1 MEAVE
6 PIFSFDIGGFTAI
19 IGKQVIWQWII
30 MLILAVVS
38 FLLTRNL
45 KREPGKVQIALE
57 SLYRA
62 VENLVKGNMGENYVG
77 YIPYVGTLIVFL
89 VALNLTGLVGVKP
102 PTACLGVTA
111 GLAIS
116 TFVVINANA
125 LKRNGLL
132 GFLKGL
138 ASPSIFMLPLNL
150 MERVVVPFSLALR
163 LFGNMVAAVIIT
175 DLAYEAL
182 EGVAFI
188 AGIGLPVIL
197 HAYFDVFDGLI
208 QMLVFTMLTVINIKV
223 TAEHH

>member
-6 PIFSFDIGGFTAI
+6 AIFSFKIGSFTAI
-19 IGKQVIWQWII
+19 IGREIIWQWII
-30 MLILAVVS
+30 MLILGVVS

-57 SLYRA
+57 SLYKA
-62 VENLVKGNMGENYVG
+62 IENLVKGNMDESYSG
-77 YIPYVGTLIVFL
+77 YIPYIGTLAVFL
-89 VALNLTGLVGVKP
+89 VALNLTGLVGVRP

-116 TFVVINANA
+116 TFVVINVNA
-125 LKRNGLL
+125 LKRNGIG

-138 ASPSIFMLPLNL
+138 VSPSIFMLPLNL
-150 MERVVVPFSLALR
+150 MERIVVPFSLALR
-163 LFGNMVAAVIIT
+163 LFGNMVAAVIVI
-175 DLAYEAL
+175 DLVYKAL
-182 EGVAFI
+182 EGITFI
-188 AGIGLPVIL
+188 AGIGAPIL
-197 HAYFDVFDGLI
+197 LHGYFDVFDGLI